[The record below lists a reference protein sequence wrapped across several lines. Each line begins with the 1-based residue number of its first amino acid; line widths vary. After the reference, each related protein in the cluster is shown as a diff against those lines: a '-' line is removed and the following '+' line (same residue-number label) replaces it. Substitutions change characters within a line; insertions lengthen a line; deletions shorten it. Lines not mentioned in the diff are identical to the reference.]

1 MSEVLASRPRPV
13 PPALPP
19 LLSFAAGF
27 IDSFTVLALF
37 GMFVAQV
44 TGSFV
49 LAAAAFVTREQ
60 GAVTKVLAIPVFLLA
75 AVVTTSLAIMVERR
89 GRAPVAWAL
98 GLECVVMTGFLFVVF
113 VGAPLADPNAVA
125 VVIASLLGLF
135 AMGMQSATVRLLMK
149 NVASTNVMTT
159 NTTQIA
165 IDATELGF
173 AWHARRRAPADA
185 AAAAAYD
192 AACMRLAGLFPVML
206 AFLLGTAAGTIAYVS
221 IGSWGLLVPV
231 ALMYGAFG
239 WASAWTWRRLAHR
252 CRDIAAIDRGHVAR
266 GFQFQRLMQ
275 ECLRHVVGGDL
286 AAEQVAA
293 QIVGLADAAR
303 LRALGDET
311 VGQQSGA
318 DAIRIDRVGADAVGA
333 VVHRVLPHQEQRRGL
348 GQAVR
353 PEIRSRVHGLLRHVE
368 QQTTAGA
375 LREHD
380 FHRRL
385 RHPLV
390 AVEVQL
396 EALSQNR
403 LGDLADPALP
413 GRARVRHHDID
424 AAERLHHPLERRATR
439 SWRR

>member
-75 AVVTTSLAIMVERR
+75 AVVTTALAIMVERR
-89 GRAPVAWAL
+89 GRAAVAWAL
-98 GLECVVMTGFLFVVF
+98 GLECVVLTGFLLVVF

-185 AAAAAYD
+185 AAAAAYN

-221 IGSWGLLVPV
+221 VGSWGLLVPV

-239 WASAWTWRRLAHR
+239 WASAWR
-252 CRDIAAIDRGHVAR
+252 
-266 GFQFQRLMQ
+266 
-275 ECLRHVVGGDL
+275 
-286 AAEQVAA
+286 
-293 QIVGLADAAR
+293 
-303 LRALGDET
+303 
-311 VGQQSGA
+311 GA
-318 DAIRIDRVGADAVGA
+318 D
-333 VVHRVLPHQEQRRGL
+333 
-348 GQAVR
+348 
-353 PEIRSRVHGLLRHVE
+353 
-368 QQTTAGA
+368 
-375 LREHD
+375 
-380 FHRRL
+380 
-385 RHPLV
+385 
-390 AVEVQL
+390 
-396 EALSQNR
+396 
-403 LGDLADPALP
+403 
-413 GRARVRHHDID
+413 
-424 AAERLHHPLERRATR
+424 
-439 SWRR
+439 